1 MRTDLARR
9 SLLYKIANAY
19 YEDGLTQQQ
28 IGARF
33 GLSRIKVSRLL
44 QRARDEGVV
53 QITIVPPQN
62 SDADLERA
70 LEQQYS
76 LLEAIIVPVTT
87 SHPAE
92 VTPILG
98 VAGADYL
105 LRCLDGHEVVG
116 LTWGSTLHALIE
128 ALPAQNWPKMTVVQL
143 LGGLGSP
150 EAEVHGTDLAR
161 LMAQTFG
168 AKLRLL
174 PAPGVV
180 NSTLVRDAL
189 LTDSQISGT
198 LALGE
203 QADVGVLG
211 IGIPAQGAVITS
223 SGILPP
229 DEIDH
234 LIAEGAVGDI
244 ALRFFDGSGRPLHQ
258 PIDERIIGLTLEQ
271 IRKIP
276 RRIGVAGGA
285 GKLDV
290 IRAALLGEY
299 VNILV
304 TDNITAQELLQ
315 NSGQPVPIFETAG
328 VTP

>member
-1 MRTDLARR
+1 MQTDLARR
-9 SLLYKIANAY
+9 SLLYKIAKAY

-28 IGARF
+28 VGKRF

-70 LEQQYS
+70 LEHKYG
-76 LLEAIIVPVTT
+76 LLESIIVPITT
-87 SHPAE
+87 PDPAE
-92 VTPILG
+92 VTPALG

-128 ALPAQNWPKMTVVQL
+128 ALPPQNWPEITVVQL
-143 LGGLGSP
+143 LGGLGAP

-161 LMAQTFG
+161 RMAQLFG
-168 AKLRLL
+168 AKLRLI

-203 QADVGVLG
+203 QANVGVFG
-211 IGIPAQGAVITS
+211 IGIPAQGAVMTRA
-223 SGILPP
+223 GILAP
-229 DEIDH
+229 DEIAR
-234 LIAEGAVGDI
+234 LMEEGAVGDI
-244 ALRFFDGSGRPLHQ
+244 ALRFFDRAGRPVQQ
-258 PIDERIIGLTLEQ
+258 PVDERIIGLTLEQ

-290 IRAALLGEY
+290 IRAALLGGY
-299 VNILV
+299 INVLV
-304 TDNITAQELLQ
+304 TDALTANGLLQ
-315 NSGQPVPIFETAG
+315 DSEQPTPILATAEM
-328 VTP
+328 

>member
-33 GLSRIKVSRLL
+33 GLSRIKISRLL

-53 QITIVPPQN
+53 QITIVPPPN
-62 SDADLERA
+62 SDADLERT

-92 VTPILG
+92 VTPALG
-98 VAGADYL
+98 IAAADYL
-105 LRCLDGHEVVG
+105 LRCLDGDEVVG
-116 LTWGSTLHALIE
+116 LSWGSTLHALIE
-128 ALPAQNWPKMTVVQL
+128 ALPAQNWPEMTVVQL

-168 AKLRLL
+168 AKLRLI

-203 QADVGVLG
+203 QADVGVFG
-211 IGIPAQGAVITS
+211 IGIPAQGAVTTR
-223 SGILPP
+223 SGILTS
-229 DEIDH
+229 DEFAQ

-244 ALRFFDGSGRPLHQ
+244 ALRFFDGGGRPVQQ
-258 PIDERIIGLTLEQ
+258 PIDERVIGLTLEK

-290 IRAALLGEY
+290 IRAALLGGY
-299 VNILV
+299 VNVLV
-304 TDNITAQELLQ
+304 TDNITAQNLLQ
-315 NSGQPVPIFETAG
+315 DSEQSVPVLETAG
-328 VTP
+328 T

>member
-1 MRTDLARR
+1 MQTDFARR
-9 SLLYKIANAY
+9 SLLYKVAKAY

-33 GLSRIKVSRLL
+33 GVSRIKVSRLL

-53 QITIVPPQN
+53 QITVIPPQN

-70 LEQQYS
+70 LEHKYG
-76 LLEAIIVPVTT
+76 LLESIIAPVIT
-87 SHPAE
+87 SDPAE
-92 VTPILG
+92 VTPALG

-105 LRCLDGHEVVG
+105 LRCLGGHEVVG

-128 ALPAQNWPKMTVVQL
+128 ALPPQNWPDITVVQL
-143 LGGLGSP
+143 LGGLGAP

-161 LMAQTFG
+161 RMAQMFG
-168 AKLRLL
+168 AKLRLI

-189 LTDSQISGT
+189 LTDAQISGT

-203 QADVGVLG
+203 QADVGVFG
-211 IGIPAQGAVITS
+211 IGIPAAGAVITRS
-223 SGILPP
+223 SILAP
-229 DEIDH
+229 DEIEQ
-234 LIAEGAVGDI
+234 LATEGAVGDI
-244 ALRFFDGSGRPLHQ
+244 ALRFFDRTGRPVQH
-258 PIDERIIGLTLEQ
+258 PVDDRVIGLTLTQ

-276 RRIGVAGGA
+276 RRIGIAGGA

-299 VNILV
+299 INVLV
-304 TDNITAQELLQ
+304 TDSITAQGLLQ
-315 NSGQPVPIFETAG
+315 DAKQPTPILAT
-328 VTP
+328 VKM